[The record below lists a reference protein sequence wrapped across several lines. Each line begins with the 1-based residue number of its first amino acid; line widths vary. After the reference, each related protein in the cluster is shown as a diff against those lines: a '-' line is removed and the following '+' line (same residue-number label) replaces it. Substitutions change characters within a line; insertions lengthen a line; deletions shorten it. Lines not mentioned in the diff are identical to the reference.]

1 MLRYALRRIPSGL
14 LILAV
19 ASVVIFL
26 LLRATGG
33 DPAAVKAGPDASPA
47 IVAEIRVALGLH
59 LPLQV
64 QYFRWLAGLFTGDL
78 GYSLVTGAPLASLI
92 GNGLQATFALTMA
105 ASLLAVC
112 MGLVLGIA
120 IAVSPGAGRSVLDG
134 LASMMLAV
142 PTYVSGVLLIL
153 VLSVTFNVLPVG
165 GYRPILEDPQIAMQY
180 LAMPAFCLA
189 LPAAGVLARF
199 LATSM
204 RQVMD
209 DDFVRTGMAK
219 GLSQGRLLMR
229 HVLPNALPPV
239 FTVLG
244 IQVGQMLGGA
254 IVVEAIF
261 AWPGIGSVLANA
273 TLARD
278 YYLIQDLLLIAVA
291 VFIVIQI
298 TTDLA
303 HAALDSRVRLEQ
315 PSA

>member
-1 MLRYALRRIPSGL
+1 MLRFARRRIPSGL
-14 LILAV
+14 FILAI
-19 ASVVIFL
+19 ASVVIFV
-26 LLRATGG
+26 LLRAAGG
-33 DPAAVKAGPDASPA
+33 DPAAVKAGPDAAPA
-47 IVAEIRVALGLH
+47 TVAAIRTALGLDQS
-59 LPLQV
+59 LPV
-64 QYFRWLAGLFTGDL
+64 QYVRWLGGLLTGNL
-78 GYSLVTGAPLASLI
+78 GNSLVTDAPIASLI
-92 GNGLQATFALTMA
+92 GNGLQATFLLTLA
-105 ASLLAVC
+105 ASLLSVA

-120 IAVSPGAGRSVLDG
+120 IAVSSGAVRAVLDG
-134 LASMMLAV
+134 LASLMLAV

-153 VLSVTFNVLPVG
+153 ILSVTLNVLPVG
-165 GYRPILEDPQIAMQY
+165 GYRPLFQDPEIAVQY
-180 LAMPAFCLA
+180 LAMPALCLA

-199 LATSM
+199 LATAM

-209 DDFVRTGMAK
+209 EDFVRTGMAK
-219 GLSQGRLLMR
+219 GLGPGRLLLR

-291 VFIVIQI
+291 VFIVLQVV
-298 TTDLA
+298 TDLA
-303 HAALDSRVRLEQ
+303 HAALDSRVRLESS
-315 PSA
+315 SA

>member
-19 ASVVIFL
+19 SSVVIFL

-33 DPAAVKAGPDASPA
+33 DPAAVKAGSDASPA
-47 IVAEIRVALGLH
+47 TIAAIRAALGLDQP
-59 LPLQV
+59 LPT
-64 QYFRWLAGLFTGDL
+64 QYVRWLTGLFTGNL

-92 GNGLQATFALTMA
+92 GNGLQATFLLTFA
-105 ASLLAVC
+105 ASVLAIG
-112 MGLVLGIA
+112 MGLVLGIV
-120 IAVSPGAGRSVLDG
+120 IAVSAGVGRGLLDG

-153 VLSVTFNVLPVG
+153 VLSVMLNVLPVG
-165 GYRPILEDPQIAMQY
+165 GYRSMLEDPEIAMQY
-180 LAMPAFCLA
+180 LIMPALCLA

-209 DDFVRTGMAK
+209 EDFVRTGMAK
-219 GLSQGRLLMR
+219 GLSPGRLLLR
-229 HVLPNALPPV
+229 HILPNALPPV

-261 AWPGIGSVLANA
+261 AWPGVGSVLANA
-273 TLARD
+273 TLTRD

-298 TTDLA
+298 VTDLA

-315 PSA
+315 PAT

>member
-14 LILAV
+14 LVLAL

-26 LLRATGG
+26 LLRVTGG

-47 IVAEIRVALGLH
+47 TIAAIRASLGLDQ
-59 LPLQV
+59 PLTTQ
-64 QYFRWLAGLFTGDL
+64 FLHWLTGLFTGNL
-78 GYSLVTGAPLASLI
+78 GNSLVTNAPIASLI
-92 GNGLQATFALTMA
+92 GNGLQATLLLTSA
-105 ASLLAVC
+105 ASLLAMA

-120 IAVSPGAGRSVLDG
+120 IAVSAGPVRSALDG
-134 LASMMLAV
+134 LASLMLAV

-153 VLSVTFNVLPVG
+153 ILSVTLNVLPVG
-165 GYRPILEDPQIAMQY
+165 GYRPMFEDPEIAVQY
-180 LAMPAFCLA
+180 LAMPALCLA

-199 LATSM
+199 LSTSM

-209 DDFVRTGMAK
+209 EDFVRTGMAK
-219 GLSQGRLLMR
+219 GLGTARLLLR

-261 AWPGIGSVLANA
+261 AWPGVGGVLANA

-291 VFIVIQI
+291 VFIVIQVL
-298 TTDLA
+298 TDLA
-303 HAALDSRVRLEQ
+303 HAALDSRVRLE
-315 PSA
+315 SARA

>member
-14 LILAV
+14 LILAL
-19 ASVVIFL
+19 ASVVIFV

-33 DPAAVKAGPDASPA
+33 DPAAVKAGTDANPA
-47 IVAEIRVALGLH
+47 TIAAIRVALGLDQS
-59 LPLQV
+59 LPV
-64 QYFRWLAGLFTGDL
+64 QYVRWLTGLFTGNL
-78 GYSLVTGAPLASLI
+78 GNSLVTDAPIASLI
-92 GNGLQATFALTMA
+92 GNGLQATFLLTLA
-105 ASLLAVC
+105 ASLLAVG

-120 IAVSPGAGRSVLDG
+120 IAVSSGAGRSVLDG
-134 LASMMLAV
+134 LASLMLAV

-153 VLSVTFNVLPVG
+153 VLSVTLNLLPVG
-165 GYRPILEDPQIAMQY
+165 GYRPLLQDPVIAVQY
-180 LAMPAFCLA
+180 LAMPALCLA

-199 LATSM
+199 LATAM

-209 DDFVRTGMAK
+209 EDFVRTGMAK
-219 GLSQGRLLMR
+219 GLSPGRLLLR
-229 HVLPNALPPV
+229 HILPNALPPV

-261 AWPGIGSVLANA
+261 AWPGIGGVLANA

-291 VFIVIQI
+291 VFIVLQVV
-298 TTDLA
+298 TDLA

-315 PSA
+315 PPA

>member
-1 MLRYALRRIPSGL
+1 MIRYALHRIPSGL

-33 DPAAVKAGPDASPA
+33 DPAVVKAGPDASPA
-47 IVAEIRVALGLH
+47 TIAAIRVALGLE
-59 LPLQV
+59 LPLPV
-64 QYFRWLAGLFTGDL
+64 QYFRWLSGLVTGDL
-78 GYSLVTGAPLASLI
+78 GHSLVTGAPLASLI
-92 GNGLQATFALTMA
+92 GNGLQATFTLTFA
-105 ASLLAVC
+105 AALLAVC

-120 IAVSPGAGRSVLDG
+120 IAVSSGAVRSVLDG

-153 VLSVTFNVLPVG
+153 GLSVTFNMLPVG
-165 GYRPILEDPQIAMQY
+165 GYRPIFEDPQISMQY
-180 LAMPAFCLA
+180 LAMPALCLA

-209 DDFVRTGMAK
+209 EDFVRTGMAK
-219 GLSQGRLLMR
+219 GLSQARLMMR
-229 HVLPNALPPV
+229 HILPNALPPV

-244 IQVGQMLGGA
+244 IQVGHMLGGA

-273 TLARD
+273 TLSRD

-298 TTDLA
+298 ATDLA

>member
-19 ASVVIFL
+19 SSVVIFL

-33 DPAAVKAGPDASPA
+33 DPAAVKAGSDASPA
-47 IVAEIRVALGLH
+47 TIAAIRVSLGLDQP
-59 LPLQV
+59 LPT
-64 QYFRWLAGLFTGDL
+64 QYVRWLTGLFIGDL

-92 GNGLQATFALTMA
+92 GNGLQATFLLTFA
-105 ASLLAVC
+105 ASLLAVG
-112 MGLVLGIA
+112 MGLVLGIV
-120 IAVSPGAGRSVLDG
+120 IAVSNGAGRGVLDG
-134 LASMMLAV
+134 VASMMLAV

-153 VLSVTFNVLPVG
+153 VLSVMLNLLPVG
-165 GYRPILEDPQIAMQY
+165 GYRSMLQDPEIAMQY
-180 LAMPAFCLA
+180 LLMPAVCLA

-209 DDFVRTGMAK
+209 EDFVRTGMAK
-219 GLSQGRLLMR
+219 GLSPGRLLLR
-229 HVLPNALPPV
+229 HILPNALPPV

-261 AWPGIGSVLANA
+261 AWPGVGSVLANA
-273 TLARD
+273 TLTRD

-298 TTDLA
+298 VTDLA

>member
-1 MLRYALRRIPSGL
+1 
-14 LILAV
+14 
-19 ASVVIFL
+19 
-26 LLRATGG
+26 
-33 DPAAVKAGPDASPA
+33 
-47 IVAEIRVALGLH
+47 
-59 LPLQV
+59 
-64 QYFRWLAGLFTGDL
+64 
-78 GYSLVTGAPLASLI
+78 
-92 GNGLQATFALTMA
+92 
-105 ASLLAVC
+105 
-112 MGLVLGIA
+112 VLGMLN
-120 IAVSPGAGRSVLDG
+120 AVSSGAGRNLLDG
-134 LASMMLAV
+134 LASLMLAV

-153 VLSVTFNVLPVG
+153 MLSVVLNLLPVG
-165 GYRPILEDPQIAMQY
+165 GYRPMLEDPQIAVQY
-180 LAMPAFCLA
+180 LAMPALCLA

-209 DDFVRTGMAK
+209 EDFVRTGMAK
-219 GLSQGRLLMR
+219 GLSPLRLLLR

-261 AWPGIGSVLANA
+261 AWPGVGSVLANA
-273 TLARD
+273 TMTRD

-298 TTDLA
+298 VTDLA

-315 PSA
+315 PAT